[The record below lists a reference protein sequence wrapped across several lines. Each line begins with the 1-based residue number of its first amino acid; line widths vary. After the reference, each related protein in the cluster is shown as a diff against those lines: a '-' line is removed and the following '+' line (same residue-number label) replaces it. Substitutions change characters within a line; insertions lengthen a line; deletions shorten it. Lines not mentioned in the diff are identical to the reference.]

1 MNESR
6 VSTAARRNGSMRLA
20 AFLPALLLALPLPV
34 FAQVATQNQSSW
46 ADELLKKET
55 YQRPPKEIADA
66 VLAPRYRNVTLN
78 NASPNRQWFLDE
90 VAAGMPDVNTFGR
103 AHHNLGGFQVDI
115 KATRARTF
123 NSRRSTAINLISATD
138 GTTRAIQ
145 IPNGAV
151 VSNASWSPD
160 GSMVAY
166 FAHFDDNT
174 QIYLADASNG
184 RSRALTRSPVLATQ
198 VTQFDWTADGKSI
211 ITVLRPEPLAP
222 PPPEPVV
229 AQGPQVKMT
238 LSGDNS
244 LRTYADLLQ
253 TPYEEQLTEYYLTG
267 QLAKI
272 DVASRRVT
280 NIGSPSMFR
289 SINTSPDG
297 MYFDVEI
304 VQKPFSYI
312 VPVSSFASVEQV
324 WDMSGKV
331 VATLSEREMNVGVQ
345 PDSAKRAATEMEP
358 RDWSWRADGQGLS
371 YLQLA
376 AAPANQDQQQ
386 AEAGQGGRGNGAA
399 RRRDRVMQWTAP
411 FDEASRKVVYENDNR
426 IASIRWSDDARIL
439 FLTET
444 TGGMTT
450 ESAIYLSD
458 PSKKYTIRRGRGLT
472 SGGGRGFGG
481 GGGGDADIYNDP
493 GNLQMTRGTNGGS
506 VVQLSSDGS
515 SVFLSGTRY
524 SRTPLQEAP
533 KPFIDRVDIKSGNKT
548 RVFDGENADVSE
560 QVSAVLDADA
570 TKLIV
575 TRESPKQVADSY
587 LKDGS
592 NPLKK
597 LTNNVD
603 YTPDVTGAPSR
614 RITVTRPD
622 GFSFTVNVLLPPG
635 YTEGTR
641 LPAMFW
647 FYPREY
653 TDQASYDRTNERY
666 DRNAFPNFSTRS
678 MEYLVRLGYAVVQ
691 PDAPI
696 IGEAGQMNNNYVND
710 LRNNLSAVIDELDRR
725 ALIDRQR
732 LGIGGHSY
740 GAFSTA
746 NALIH
751 TPFFKAGIA
760 GDGNYN
766 RTLTPL
772 NFQTERRDLW
782 DAKDVYIGM
791 SPILWANN
799 MTGALLMYHGLED
812 QNVGTDPIN
821 SPRMFH
827 ALNGL
832 GKTAAMYLYP
842 YEDHGPASEETL
854 LDLWARWTAWLDKYV
869 KNAQPPAP
877 KVTTED
883 GQGSGGN

>member
-1 MNESR
+1 MKVPR

-20 AFLPALLLALPLPV
+20 AIVPALLLALPLPL
-34 FAQVATQNQSSW
+34 FAQAATQTNSSW

-66 VLAPRYRNVTLN
+66 ILAPRYRNVTLSD
-78 NASPNRQWFLDE
+78 ASPNRQWFLDE
-90 VAAGMPDVNTFGR
+90 VAAGMPDVSTFGR

-115 KATRARTF
+115 KATRSRTF
-123 NSRRSTAINLISATD
+123 NSRRSTGINLVSATD
-138 GTTRAIQ
+138 GTARTIQ
-145 IPNGAV
+145 IPAGAA
-151 VSNASWSPD
+151 VSNATWSPD

-174 QIYLADASNG
+174 QIYIADVSNG
-184 RSRALTRSPVLATQ
+184 RSRPLTRSAVLATQ
-198 VTQFDWTADGKSI
+198 VTQFGWTADGKSI
-211 ITVLRPEPLAP
+211 VTVLRPEPLAP
-222 PPPEPVV
+222 PPPEPMV
-229 AQGPQVKMT
+229 ADGPQVKMT
-238 LSGDNS
+238 LPGENS

-253 TPYEEQLTEYYLTG
+253 NPYETQLVEYYLTG

-272 DVASRRVT
+272 DARSRAVT
-280 NIGSPSMFR
+280 KIGAPSMFR
-289 SINTSPDG
+289 SISSSPDG
-297 MYFDVEI
+297 MYFDV
-304 VQKPFSYI
+304 VVMQKPFSYL
-312 VPVSSFASVEQV
+312 VPVSNFASVEQV
-324 WDMSGKV
+324 WDMSGRV
-331 VATLSEREMNVGVQ
+331 VATLADREMNVGVE
-345 PDSAKRAATEMEP
+345 PDSATRTARESEP
-358 RDWSWRADGQGLS
+358 RDWSWRPDGQGLS

-376 AAPANQDQQQ
+376 PAPANQGQEQ
-386 AEAGQGGRGNGAA
+386 AEPAQGGRGNGAA
-399 RRRDRVMQWTAP
+399 RRRDRVMQWTPP
-411 FDEASRKVVYENDNR
+411 FDESSRKVVYDNDNR
-426 IASIRWSDDARIL
+426 IGSIRWSDDAQIV

-458 PSKKYTIRRGRGLT
+458 PSKKYTIRRGRSL
-472 SGGGRGFGG
+472 SGGGRGGFGG
-481 GGGGDADIYNDP
+481 GGGDDDIYNDP
-493 GNLQMTRGTNGGS
+493 GTLQMMRGTTGGS
-506 VVQLSSDGS
+506 VVQLSADGS

-548 RVFDGENADVSE
+548 RVFEGENGTVSE
-560 QVSAVLDADA
+560 HVTAVLDADA
-570 TKLIV
+570 AKLIV
-575 TRESPKQVADSY
+575 TRESPTQVADSY
-587 LKDGS
+587 LRDASGQ
-592 NPLKK
+592 LTK

-614 RITVTRPD
+614 RIAVTRPD
-622 GFSFTVNVLLPPG
+622 GLSFTVNVLLPAG
-635 YTEGTR
+635 YREGTR

-653 TDQASYDRTNERY
+653 TDQESYDRTNQRY
-666 DRNAFPNFSTRS
+666 DKNAFPNFNTRS

-696 IGEAGQMNNNYVND
+696 IGESGQMNNNYVND

-746 NALIH
+746 NAMIH

-772 NFQTERRDLW
+772 TFQTERRELW
-782 DAKDVYIGM
+782 DARDVYLSM
-791 SPILWANN
+791 SPVLWANN

-869 KNAQPPAP
+869 KNAQPPA

-883 GQGSGGN
+883 GPGSGG